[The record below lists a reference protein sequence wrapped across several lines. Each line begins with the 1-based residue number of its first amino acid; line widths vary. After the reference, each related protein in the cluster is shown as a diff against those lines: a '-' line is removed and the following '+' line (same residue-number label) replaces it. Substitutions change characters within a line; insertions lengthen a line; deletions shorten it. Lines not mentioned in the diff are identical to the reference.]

1 MKGKKEMVG
10 RRKQMR
16 KGNKRRKRS
25 RIFFFLLYL
34 KWKNRPK
41 LNVLFPG
48 AENMERIVF
57 TIIQGAVDF
66 PDPIAQKTCFII
78 LTKLVELWG
87 ESETWPRQEVVS
99 CEQEARFLSLPAG
112 QYRVW
117 ASLWAL
123 LLLQEVKTA
132 WWASPTLSTNTSS
145 QPVSWLPS
153 NRPLTCQM
161 HRRSWW
167 VSLIPPLIKEK
178 SRFGDKPQLFSFFQV
193 LSECALTL
201 KMIHLKR
208 VKICF
213 CGWPSFVM
221 CHRASTW
228 TRAVFV
234 SGTRIHPVLAAGVP
248 AITPGGP
255 GNFTGQKSLNPDVQ
269 KYLET
274 CSFIYVQFYS
284 FQSVSLFKYV

>member
-1 MKGKKEMVG
+1 
-10 RRKQMR
+10 
-16 KGNKRRKRS
+16 
-25 RIFFFLLYL
+25 
-34 KWKNRPK
+34 
-41 LNVLFPG
+41 
-48 AENMERIVF
+48 MERIVF

-132 WWASPTLSTNTSS
+132 WWASPTLSTNTLS

-167 VSLIPPLIKEK
+167 VSLIPPLIKKNIAFWWQASTVFFFSGSVGVRSDTEDDSSQTGK
-178 SRFGDKPQLFSFFQV
+178 NVFLWLTKLCYVSPRF
-193 LSECALTL
+193 
-201 KMIHLKR
+201 HLNTC
-208 VKICF
+208 CF
-213 CGWPSFVM
+213 CFRDSNSSSSCSRSTCHHSRWPRKF
-221 CHRASTW
+221 HRSEKHKPW
-228 TRAVFV
+228 RPKIPRDVFLYLC
-234 SGTRIHPVLAAGVP
+234 SVL
-248 AITPGGP
+248 
-255 GNFTGQKSLNPDVQ
+255 
-269 KYLET
+269 
-274 CSFIYVQFYS
+274 FISKCF
-284 FQSVSLFKYV
+284 FI